1 MISIPSFSCFNQHGS
16 GSYGKAHFLGCGGR
30 QLFKLAGHVLGES
43 SDGAAMPGDA
53 ELEEFQCVSPRNA
66 SREMQHGSACHS
78 FNPLLYL
85 GRL

>member
-1 MISIPSFSCFNQHGS
+1 MISISSSFGFNQHGY
-16 GSYGKAHFLGCGGR
+16 GSYDKAHFLGRSGR

-53 ELEEFQCVSPRNA
+53 ELEEVECVSPRNA
-66 SREMQHGSACHS
+66 LYGARHS